1 MIKRREQ
8 KEKGQALVEFAVILP
23 VLLMVLWGIF
33 QFGIAF
39 NDYIQV
45 TSAARE
51 GARKAAVSR
60 SRPAGGAATS
70 AAIAAAQGVAP
81 DLHLS
86 TSQITVTPANNWQ
99 AGTDVTVTVKYP
111 YKINIIGRVDGSAN
125 LTSSTTMRIE

>member
-60 SRPAGGAATS
+60 SLGGGAQLRPPSPLRKAWPLICIS
-70 AAIAAAQGVAP
+70 ARRRSRSLPPTTGRGNRC
-81 DLHLS
+81 D
-86 TSQITVTPANNWQ
+86 
-99 AGTDVTVTVKYP
+99 VTVKYR
-111 YKINIIGRVDGSAN
+111 YKINIIGRVVATG
-125 LTSSTTMRIE
+125 TSHPPPTMRIE

>member
-60 SRPAGGAATS
+60 SLGGPAPQLRPPSPLRKA
-70 AAIAAAQGVAP
+70 VAP
-81 DLHLS
+81 DLHLT

-111 YKINIIGRVDGSAN
+111 YKINIIGRVVGSGN